1 MGLHSKE
8 HPEAMNP
15 SQVVIVASYVSE
27 MIFRVGHLM
36 KPGETLSG
44 KFQQGLGGKG
54 FNMTVAANRCGASV
68 VPVMKIGNDAYAGKP
83 LALLSDEG
91 IDTRHVTPHPDL
103 PSGIGVILIGD
114 DGQNCIAVDAGANAA
129 LGPAEITAAADAIRS
144 AKVVLAQLE
153 TPVEATLAAFRL
165 ARQSGAITIL
175 NPAPAPRSPLP
186 AELLQ
191 LTDILTPNE
200 SEAAALAGCEHL
212 GDWEETARR
221 LHLLGPAAVVITLG
235 GRGIGYSRQ
244 GRSLLIAAP
253 EVEAI
258 DTSGAGDAFNGALAA
273 RLAQGDDLAEA
284 CHFAT
289 RYASLQVTRRGTAV
303 AMPFASEIDPLLR
316 P

>member
-1 MGLHSKE
+1 
-8 HPEAMNP
+8 MNP
-15 SQVVIVASYVSE
+15 PQVVIVASYVSE
-27 MIFRVGHLM
+27 LIFRVGHLM

-54 FNMTVAANRCGASV
+54 FNMTIAASRCGASV
-68 VPVMKIGNDAYAGKP
+68 VPVMKIGNDAYASKP
-83 LALLSDEG
+83 LTLLSDEG

-103 PSGIGVILIGD
+103 PSGVGVILIGD

-129 LGPAEITAAADAIRS
+129 LGLDEITAAADAIRS

-175 NPAPAPRSPLP
+175 NPAPAPSSPLP
-186 AELLQ
+186 AELLE

-200 SEAAALAGCEHL
+200 SEAASLAGCEHL
-212 GDWEETARR
+212 DDWQEAARR
-221 LHLLGPAAVVITLG
+221 LHALGPAAIVITLG
-235 GRGIGYSRQ
+235 GRGIGYSQQ
-244 GRSLLIAAP
+244 GNSLLIAAP

-273 RLAQGDDLAEA
+273 RLAQGDDLPDA

-303 AMPFASEIDPLLR
+303 AMPFAAEIDPLIR
-316 P
+316 Q

>member
-1 MGLHSKE
+1 
-8 HPEAMNP
+8 MNP
-15 SQVVIVASYVSE
+15 PQVVVVASYVSE
-27 MIFRVGHLM
+27 LIFRVGHLM

-54 FNMTVAANRCGASV
+54 FNMTVAASRCGASV
-68 VPVMKIGNDAYAGKP
+68 IPVMKLGHDAYAGKP

-91 IDTRHVTPHPDL
+91 IDTRHVTPHPLL
-103 PSGIGVILIGD
+103 PSGIGVILIGE

-129 LGPAEITAAADAIRS
+129 LGPDEITAAADLICS
-144 AKVVLAQLE
+144 AKVLLAQLE

-165 ARQSGAITIL
+165 ARKSGAITIL
-175 NPAPAPRSPLP
+175 NPAPAPSSPLP
-186 AELLQ
+186 PELLE

-200 SEAAALAGCEHL
+200 SEAASLAGCEHL
-212 GDWEETARR
+212 GDWQETARR
-221 LHLLGPAAVVITLG
+221 LHALGPAAVVITLG
-235 GRGIGYSRQ
+235 RRGIGYSGQ
-244 GRSLLIAAP
+244 GKNLLIAAP

-273 RLAQGDDLAEA
+273 RLAQGDDLGEA

-289 RYASLQVTRRGTAV
+289 CYASLQVTRRGTAV
-303 AMPFASEIDPLLR
+303 AMPFASELHHLIR